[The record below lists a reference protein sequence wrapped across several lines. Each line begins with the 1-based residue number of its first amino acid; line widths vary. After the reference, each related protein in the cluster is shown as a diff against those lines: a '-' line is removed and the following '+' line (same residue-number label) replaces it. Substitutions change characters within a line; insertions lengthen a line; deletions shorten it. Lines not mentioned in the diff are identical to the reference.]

1 MINIGVFNINTNITT
16 KLIYSICDY
25 SRNASLEVMVYTDN
39 KDVQIVGHNNVHKIT
54 DYNNNIFDCVVCHNV
69 YALSFKN
76 KPEQII
82 STKDISYKK
91 ILNEFLEKNTPNR
104 RVNEENLDDND
115 NESLDDSDND
125 DDNTSSQVEPH
136 TTTQLEKQT
145 PSSRNVRNATNN
157 VTNNNTVTPK
167 KTNVRVTP
175 KDTFRDMCNDNL
187 YRLKNKKIPK
197 IKKGLNNEAVLVE
210 FRVLPHLEVLI
221 RNAIYN
227 LGDSWS
233 YTVICGNDNYNS
245 IQTICKNIHSNIKI
259 IRQKKG
265 NITQNEY
272 NNMLMTTDFWDLLV
286 GEKILLY
293 QEDTLIFNSNIQ
305 NFMDYDYV
313 GAPFHGDCVKP
324 INIGNGGLTL
334 RTRSIMKE
342 ILRRCNPSDFKT
354 HSTIVSNYKRWSKL
368 ILYPEDVYFAQTM
381 QNLGVGK
388 VCPYDVARNFSS
400 EQVFT
405 DGCFGAHCLWICNI
419 NWQDYINKY
428 FAGIGS
434 PEQPPSTKIPPPK
447 KVSRKVTQQKS
458 VEPKVDEIKPAENKP
473 KRVGKEHTIDVYFV
487 HCHAFKDRTIYVDKI
502 KSTLNKNNTNLT
514 FEIYPSIGIDTR
526 SCALDYESVKNTLFK
541 QDKKLKMDN
550 NFEFYKSGQIGAY
563 LSHYSIMQKIQL
575 NSHKRGYSIIFED
588 DVSLNS
594 NFINDLNETLIDID
608 ENKID
613 FDIIYL
619 GYLNNKPKL
628 VENEGKRVKTSNI
641 YEVNKRRQ
649 LFGAHA
655 LLINNKKARLIATLN
670 NTITGEVDIHYKN
683 LINENKLKGF
693 YLKPSIVNTVTTQ
706 TNYINL

>member
-1 MINIGVFNINTNITT
+1 MINIGVFNINTTITT
-16 KLIYSICDY
+16 KIIYSICDY
-25 SRNASLEVMVYTDN
+25 SRKASLEVNVYTDN
-39 KDVQIVGHNNVHKIT
+39 KDIKITGHNNVHKIT
-54 DYNNNIFDCVVCHNV
+54 DYNNNIYDCIVCHNL
-69 YALSFKN
+69 YKLNLNN

-82 STKDISYKK
+82 STKDISYKQ
-91 ILNEFLEKNTPNR
+91 ILNEFLEKNTQKPSI
-104 RVNEENLDDND
+104 NEENIDEDEDDHD
-115 NESLDDSDND
+115 DDSTLSELQSH
-125 DDNTSSQVEPH
+125 TSRQI
-136 TTTQLEKQT
+136 EKPT
-145 PSSRNVRNATNN
+145 PISRNVRNTTNN
-157 VTNNNTVTPK
+157 VTNNTVTPK
-167 KTNVRVTP
+167 KANARVTP
-175 KDTFRDMCNDNL
+175 KDTFREICNDNL
-187 YRLKNKKIPK
+187 YRLKSKKIPN
-197 IKKGLNNEAVLVE
+197 IKKNLNNEAVLIE
-210 FRVLPHLEVLI
+210 FRIFPHLEVLI
-221 RNAIYN
+221 RNVVYN

-272 NNMLMTTDFWDLLV
+272 NNMLMTRDFWDLLV

-293 QEDTLIFNSNIQ
+293 QEDTLIFDSNIQ

-342 ILRRCNPSDFKT
+342 ILRRSNPSDFKT
-354 HSTIVSNYKRWSKL
+354 HSTIVTKYKRYRKL
-368 ILYPEDVYFAQTM
+368 TLYPEDVYFAQTM
-381 QNLGVGK
+381 QNLSVGK

-405 DGCFGAHCLWICNI
+405 DGCFGAHCLWICNR

-428 FAGIGS
+428 FASIGS
-434 PEQPPSTKIPPPK
+434 PEQPPSTKINPPK

-458 VEPKVDEIKPAENKP
+458 VEPKVEEIKPAENKP
-473 KRVGKEHTIDVYFV
+473 KRAGKECTIDVYFV
-487 HCHAFKDRTIYVDKI
+487 HCHDFKDRTIYVDKI
-502 KSTLNKNNTNLT
+502 KSTLDKNNTNLK
-514 FEIYPSIGIDTR
+514 FKIHPFMGIDTR
-526 SCALDYESVKNTLFK
+526 SCALDYESVQETLLK
-541 QDKKLKMDN
+541 HDKKLKIDN
-550 NFEFYKSGQIGAY
+550 FFEFYKSGQIGAY
-563 LSHYSIMQKIQL
+563 LSHYSIMQKIQ
-575 NSHKRGYSIIFED
+575 SSAVKRGYSIIFED

-628 VENEGKRVKTSNI
+628 VENNGEHVKSNI
-641 YEVNKRRQ
+641 YKVNKRRQ

-655 LLINNKKARLIATLN
+655 LLINNKKARLISTLN

-683 LINENKLKGF
+683 LINEDKLKGF
-693 YLKPSIVNTVTTQ
+693 YLKPCIVNTVATK

>member
-1 MINIGVFNINTNITT
+1 MINIGVFNINTTITT

-25 SRNASLEVMVYTDN
+25 SRNASLEVNVYTDN
-39 KDVQIVGHNNVHKIT
+39 KDIKITGHNNVYKIT
-54 DYNNNIFDCVVCHNV
+54 DYNNNIYDCIVCHNF
-69 YALSFKN
+69 YKLNLNN

-82 STKDISYKK
+82 TTKDISYKQ
-91 ILNEFLEKNTPNR
+91 ILNEFLEKNTPKPSIT
-104 RVNEENLDDND
+104 EENLDDND
-115 NESLDDSDND
+115 NESLDDTDND
-125 DDNTSSQVEPH
+125 TDSSPVQPH
-136 TTTQLEKQT
+136 TTIQVENPRPT
-145 PSSRNVRNATNN
+145 SRNVRNVSNN
-157 VTNNNTVTPK
+157 VTNNTVTPK
-167 KTNVRVTP
+167 KANAWVTP
-175 KDTFRDMCNDNL
+175 KDTFRGMCNDNL
-187 YRLKNKKIPK
+187 YRLKSKKIPN
-197 IKKGLNNEAVLVE
+197 IKNNLNNEAVLIE
-210 FRVLPHLEVLI
+210 FRIFPHLEVLI

-272 NNMLMTTDFWDLLV
+272 NNMLMTRDFWDLLV

-293 QEDTLIFNSNIQ
+293 QEDTLIFDSNIQ

-342 ILRRCNPSDFKT
+342 ILRRSNPSDFKT
-354 HSTIVSNYKRWSKL
+354 HSTIVTKYKRYRKL
-368 ILYPEDVYFAQTM
+368 TLYPEDVYFAQSM

-405 DGCFGAHCLWICNI
+405 DGCFGAHCLWICNR

-458 VEPKVDEIKPAENKP
+458 VEPKVDEIKPVENKP

-487 HCHAFKDRTIYVDKI
+487 HCQNFKDRETYVDKI
-502 KSTLNKNNTNLT
+502 KSTLNKNNTNLK
-514 FEIYPSIGIDTR
+514 FKIHPFMGIDTR
-526 SCALDYESVKNTLFK
+526 SCALDYESVQETLLK
-541 QDKKLKMDN
+541 HDKKLKIDN
-550 NFEFYKSGQIGAY
+550 FFEFYKSGQIGAY
-563 LSHYSIMQKIQL
+563 LSHYSIMQKIQ
-575 NSHKRGYSIIFED
+575 SSAVKRGYSIIFED
-588 DVSLNS
+588 DVSLNRD
-594 NFINDLNETLIDID
+594 FINDLNETLIDID

-619 GYLNNKPKL
+619 GYLNNKSKL
-628 VENEGKRVKTSNI
+628 VENGGNRVKSTNI

-649 LFGAHA
+649 LFGTHA
-655 LLINNKKARLIATLN
+655 LLINNKKARLISTLN

-683 LINENKLKGF
+683 LINEDKLKGF
-693 YLKPSIVNTVTTQ
+693 YLKPSIVSTVATK

>member
-1 MINIGVFNINTNITT
+1 MINIGVFNINTIIST
-16 KLIYSICDY
+16 KIIYYICKY
-25 SRNASLEVMVYTDN
+25 CRNTSLNLNVYTDN
-39 KDVQIVGHNNVHKIT
+39 KDIQTVGHNNVYKIT
-54 DYNNNIFDCVVCHNV
+54 DYNKNILDCVVCNNI
-69 YALSFKN
+69 YALNLKN

-82 STKDISYKK
+82 CIKDSSYKQT
-91 ILNEFLEKNTPNR
+91 LNEFLEKNTPSPTL
-104 RVNEENLDDND
+104 NEENIDDND
-115 NESLDDSDND
+115 NDND
-125 DDNTSSQVEPH
+125 TTSSQVQPH
-136 TTTQLEKQT
+136 TTTQLEKPR
-145 PSSRNVRNATNN
+145 PSSRNVINATSN
-157 VTNNNTVTPK
+157 VTNNNTVNPMK
-167 KTNVRVTP
+167 KTNTRLTP
-175 KDTFRDMCNDNL
+175 KDAFRDMCNDNL
-187 YRLKNKKIPK
+187 HRLKSKKIPK
-197 IKKGLNNEAVLVE
+197 IKKNLNNEAVLIE

-259 IRQKKG
+259 IRQQKG

-342 ILRRCNPSDFKT
+342 ILRRSNPSDFKT
-354 HSTIVSNYKRWSKL
+354 HSTIVSNYKRRSKL
-368 ILYPEDVYFAQTM
+368 ALYPEDVYFAQTM
-381 QNLGVGK
+381 QNLGIGK
-388 VCPYDVARNFSS
+388 VCPYDLARNFSS

-405 DGCFGAHCLWICNI
+405 DGCFGTHCLWICNR

-428 FAGIGS
+428 FASII
-434 PEQPPSTKIPPPK
+434 PEQPSSTKIPPP
-447 KVSRKVTQQKS
+447 
-458 VEPKVDEIKPAENKP
+458 PKVEEIKPAENKP
-473 KRVGKEHTIDVYFV
+473 NKVGREHTIDVYFV
-487 HCHAFKDRTIYVDKI
+487 HCNNFNDRTKYVNKI
-502 KSTLNKNNTNLT
+502 KSTLEKNNTNLT
-514 FEIYPSIGIDTR
+514 FKIHPFMGIDTR
-526 SCALDYESVKNTLFK
+526 SCSLDYESVQETLLK
-541 QDKKLKMDN
+541 HDKKLKMDN

-563 LSHYSIMQKIQL
+563 LSHYSIIQKIQSKA
-575 NSHKRGYSIIFED
+575 NKNKYGYSIIFED

-594 NFINDLNETLIDID
+594 NFINGLNETLIDID
-608 ENKID
+608 QNKID

-619 GYLNNKPKL
+619 DYLNNKPKTID
-628 VENEGKRVKTSNI
+628 NNGKRVKITNI
-641 YEVNKRRQ
+641 YEINKRRQ

-655 LLINNKKARLIATLN
+655 LLINNKKARLIAILN
-670 NTITGEVDIHYKN
+670 NTITGEIDIHYKN
-683 LINENKLKGF
+683 LINEDKIKGF
-693 YLKPSIVNTVTTQ
+693 YLNPSIVNTVTTQ

>member
-1 MINIGVFNINTNITT
+1 MINIGVFNINTTITT

-25 SRNASLEVMVYTDN
+25 SRKASLEVNVYTDN
-39 KDVQIVGHNNVHKIT
+39 KDIKITGHNNVHKIT
-54 DYNNNIFDCVVCHNV
+54 DYNNNIYDCIVCHNL
-69 YALSFKN
+69 YKLNLNN

-82 STKDISYKK
+82 STKDISYKQ
-91 ILNEFLEKNTPNR
+91 ILNEFLEKNTQKPSI
-104 RVNEENLDDND
+104 NEENIDEDEDDHD
-115 NESLDDSDND
+115 DDHDDDDSTLSELQSH
-125 DDNTSSQVEPH
+125 TSRQI
-136 TTTQLEKQT
+136 EKPT
-145 PSSRNVRNATNN
+145 PISRNVRNTTNN
-157 VTNNNTVTPK
+157 VTNNTVTPK
-167 KTNVRVTP
+167 KANARVTP
-175 KDTFRDMCNDNL
+175 KDTFREICNDNL
-187 YRLKNKKIPK
+187 YRLKSKKTPN
-197 IKKGLNNEAVLVE
+197 IKKNLNNEAVLIE
-210 FRVLPHLEVLI
+210 FRFFPHLEVLI

-272 NNMLMTTDFWDLLV
+272 NNMLMTTDFWNLFV

-324 INIGNGGLTL
+324 INIGNGGLSL
-334 RTRSIMKE
+334 RSRSIMKE
-342 ILRRCNPSDFKT
+342 ILRRSNPSDFET
-354 HSTIVSNYKRWSKL
+354 HSTIVTNYKRYRKL
-368 ILYPEDVYFAQTM
+368 TLYPEDVYFAQTM

-405 DGCFGAHCLWICNI
+405 DGCFGFHGLWVCNR

-428 FAGIGS
+428 FASIDI
-434 PEQPPSTKIPPPK
+434 PEQTPSTKILPQK
-447 KVSRKVTQQKS
+447 KVSRKVKQQKS
-458 VEPKVDEIKPAENKP
+458 VEPKVEEIKPAENKP
-473 KRVGKEHTIDVYFV
+473 NKVGREHTIDVYFV
-487 HCHAFKDRTIYVDKI
+487 HCNNFNDRTKYVDKI
-502 KSTLNKNNTNLT
+502 KSTLDKNNTNLT
-514 FEIYPSIGIDTR
+514 FKIHPFMGIDTR
-526 SCALDYESVKNTLFK
+526 SCALDYESVQETLLK
-541 QDKKLKMDN
+541 HDTKLKIDN
-550 NFEFYKSGQIGAY
+550 FFEFYKSGQIGAY
-563 LSHYSIMQKIQL
+563 LSHYSIMQKIQ
-575 NSHKRGYSIIFED
+575 STAVKRGYSIIFED

-628 VENEGKRVKTSNI
+628 VENNGEHVKSNI
-641 YEVNKRRQ
+641 YKVNKRRQ

-655 LLINNKKARLIATLN
+655 LLINNKKARLISTLN

-683 LINENKLKGF
+683 LINEDKLKGF
-693 YLKPSIVNTVTTQ
+693 YLKPCIVNTVATK